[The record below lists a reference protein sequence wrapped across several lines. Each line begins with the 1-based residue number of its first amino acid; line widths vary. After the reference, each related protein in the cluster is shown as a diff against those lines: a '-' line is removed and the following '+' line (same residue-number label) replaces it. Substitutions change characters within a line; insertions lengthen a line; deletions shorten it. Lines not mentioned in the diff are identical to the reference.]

1 MQGFLNRKG
10 DVFKKV
16 ALQSTHTLPAARMR
30 LNAFK
35 SNAKTLRIS
44 TILCKHMDQ
53 AQFRLSSETQLM
65 RCPATKGDLG

>member
-1 MQGFLNRKG
+1 MNQKG
-10 DVFKKV
+10 DVLKKV
-16 ALQSTHTLPAARMR
+16 ALQSTQALLAARMR

-35 SNAKTLRIS
+35 SSTKTLQVS

-65 RCPATKGDLG
+65 RCPTTKGDLG